1 MLCLVLIIVILLL
14 IAFDK
19 VDGFKNC
26 GPSAPNIPPPDG
38 YVPEPLNLRNWATR
52 MYPDMGT
59 LQKNINSSAYR
70 FWQY

>member
-1 MLCLVLIIVILLL
+1 MLCLVLIVIILLF
-14 IAFDK
+14 IAYDR
-19 VDGFKNC
+19 VDNFWNC
-26 GPSAPNIPPPDG
+26 GPSAPNIKPPDW
-38 YVPEPLNLRNWATR
+38 YVPEPLDLNKWATR

>member
-1 MLCLVLIIVILLL
+1 MLCLVLIIIILLL
-14 IAFDK
+14 ITFDK

-26 GPSAPNIPPPDG
+26 GPSVPNIPPPDW

>member
-1 MLCLVLIIVILLL
+1 MLCLVLIIIILLL
-14 IAFDK
+14 IGFNK
-19 VDGFKNC
+19 VDNFKNC
-26 GPSAPNIPPPDG
+26 GPSAPNIPPPDW
-38 YVPEPLNLRNWATR
+38 YVPEPLNLKNWATR

>member
-1 MLCLVLIIVILLL
+1 MLCLVLIIIILLL
-14 IAFDK
+14 IALDK

-26 GPSAPNIPPPDG
+26 GPSAPNIPPPNW

>member
-1 MLCLVLIIVILLL
+1 MLCLVLIIIILLL

-26 GPSAPNIPPPDG
+26 GPSAPNIPPPIW
-38 YVPEPLNLRNWATR
+38 YVPEPLNLKNWATR